1 MPGIVIVQHMPKA
14 FTASFAE
21 SLNKECQLN
30 VCEAGDGDK
39 VERGKVLI
47 SPGDQHMMLK
57 LVGKQYAVAMNSGE
71 LVNRH
76 RPSVDVLFRSV
87 ANLVGK
93 KSVGV
98 ILTGMGDDGAM
109 GLSEMH
115 DAGSLTLAQDE
126 DSCVVYGMPR
136 KAVECGAV
144 DEIKNL
150 EGIVKRL
157 IELR

>member
-1 MPGIVIVQHMPKA
+1 M
-14 FTASFAE
+14 FF
-21 SLNKECQLN
+21 
-30 VCEAGDGDK
+30 
-39 VERGKVLI
+39 
-47 SPGDQHMMLK
+47 
-57 LVGKQYAVAMNSGE
+57 SG
-71 LVNRH
+71 
-76 RPSVDVLFRSV
+76 RSQT
-87 ANLVGK
+87 LLEK

-115 DAGSLTLAQDE
+115 DAGSLTMVQDE
-126 DSCVVYGMPR
+126 ESCVVYGMPR

>member
-1 MPGIVIVQHMPKA
+1 MTHWYNFP
-14 FTASFAE
+14 
-21 SLNKECQLN
+21 LN
-30 VCEAGDGDK
+30 VRNK
-39 VERGKVLI
+39 L
-47 SPGDQHMMLK
+47 LK
-57 LVGKQYAVAMNSGE
+57 YQKTFPVSRK
-71 LVNRH
+71 
-76 RPSVDVLFRSV
+76 PCW
-87 ANLVGK
+87 K

-115 DAGSLTLAQDE
+115 DAGSLTMAQDE
-126 DSCVVYGMPR
+126 ESCVVYGMPR

>member
-1 MPGIVIVQHMPKA
+1 
-14 FTASFAE
+14 
-21 SLNKECQLN
+21 
-30 VCEAGDGDK
+30 
-39 VERGKVLI
+39 
-47 SPGDQHMMLK
+47 
-57 LVGKQYAVAMNSGE
+57 MNSGE

-93 KSVGV
+93 KSIGV

-109 GLSEMH
+109 GLSEKH
-115 DAGSLTLAQDE
+115 NTGSLTISQDE
-126 DSCVVYGMPR
+126 ESCVVYGMPR

-144 DEIKNL
+144 DEVRNL
-150 EGIVKRL
+150 EEIVRRL

>member
-1 MPGIVIVQHMPKA
+1 
-14 FTASFAE
+14 
-21 SLNKECQLN
+21 
-30 VCEAGDGDK
+30 
-39 VERGKVLI
+39 
-47 SPGDQHMMLK
+47 
-57 LVGKQYAVAMNSGE
+57 
-71 LVNRH
+71 
-76 RPSVDVLFRSV
+76 
-87 ANLVGK
+87 
-93 KSVGV
+93 
-98 ILTGMGDDGAM
+98 MGDDGAM

-157 IELR
+157 IELRWNSMQFQHNLVWEWNFAKISFLLN